1 MGILDGRIA
10 WITGAGTGI
19 GRAGAIELAREGA
32 HVTLSGRTVKTLEET
47 AELVKQAGGQYAIE
61 PLDVADKDA
70 VAEVARRLLEAH
82 GRVDILVNSAGINIP
97 TRAWATV
104 GTDGW
109 DQVRA
114 INLDGTFYCCHA
126 VIPAM
131 RAQGGGLIVNVASW
145 LGRHV
150 SPLGGPGYT
159 ASKAGARFLSESIN
173 AEQGR
178 FGIRACSLCPGEAA
192 TPIMDRRPVKP
203 PQMELDR
210 MLQEEDLGKA
220 ILFLASLPPRVCVNE
235 MVVSPTWN
243 RFYVGGLETTTP
255 SRIG

>member
-1 MGILDGRIA
+1 MGILDGKVA

-19 GRAGAIELAREGA
+19 GRSGAIELAREGA
-32 HVTLSGRTVKTLEET
+32 HVTLSGRTAKTLEET
-47 AELVKQAGGQYAIE
+47 AALVKQAGGACAIE
-61 PLDVADKDA
+61 LLDVADKKA
-70 VAEVARRLLEAH
+70 VAEVAQRIVKAR
-82 GRVDILVNSAGINIP
+82 GRIDILVNSAGINIP
-97 TRAWATV
+97 TRAWGTV
-104 GTDGW
+104 DTEGW
-109 DQVRA
+109 EQVRA

-126 VIPAM
+126 VIPTM

-150 SPLGGPGYT
+150 SPLGGPSYT

-173 AEQGR
+173 AEQGK

-203 PQMELDR
+203 PQAELDR
-210 MLQEEDLGKA
+210 MLQEEDLGKT
-220 ILFLASLPPRVCVNE
+220 ILFLASLPPRVCINE

-255 SRIG
+255 AART